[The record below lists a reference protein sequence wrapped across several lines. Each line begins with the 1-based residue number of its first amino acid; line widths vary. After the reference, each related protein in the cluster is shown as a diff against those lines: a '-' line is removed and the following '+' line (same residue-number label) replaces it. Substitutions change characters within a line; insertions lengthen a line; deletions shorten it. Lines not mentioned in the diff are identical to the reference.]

1 LRWDELTEKR
11 SEDLAGS
18 KRDGRKGK
26 TTLDRPDI
34 ARVNDRPDIARVNDR
49 PDIARVNDRPDIA
62 CVNDRP
68 DMVRVND
75 RPDILH
81 TTDGTD
87 APESE
92 KGLES
97 KQVKTVRDEPRDLQA
112 QRGGLKVKDSD
123 FKTK

>member
-1 LRWDELTEKR
+1 VDELTEKM

-26 TTLDRPDI
+26 TTLDRPGM
-34 ARVNDRPDIARVNDR
+34 A
-49 PDIARVNDRPDIA
+49 
-62 CVNDRP
+62 
-68 DMVRVND
+68 RVND

-81 TTDGTD
+81 ATDGTD
-87 APESE
+87 ASESE

-97 KQVKTVRDEPRDLQA
+97 KQLKTVRDEPCDLQA
-112 QRGGLKVKDSD
+112 ERGGLKVKDSD